1 MDRQRGSTL
10 YLLQKQNTWQPF
22 MSNATHLATHLS
34 LPTSYIRHFLALTS
48 ERGIPEDRILGDMTL
63 DAQDSSLPE
72 GRISLINTGI
82 ILHRALEAYGPELGY
97 DVGLR
102 VKLTNHGIVAYGLM
116 ALANGREV
124 IEYGMRFMALSLP
137 HLSINYETSSDTCQI
152 KVRETVSLG
161 PHRQFCI
168 DSFLAG
174 LSVFADQI
182 LAEMPTIKRRQA
194 LHFQTPEPT
203 HFERYR
209 EVLPPCHFN
218 ASFDGMELPAAF
230 LDTQLNTSDQTTASS
245 VFKQCE
251 SVLSMRG
258 STERD
263 IVDQVRVLFDTS
275 ENHYPTLPQAAN
287 ALHLSERSLKRK
299 LQQHGFSYQQLLN
312 QARAEKA
319 KQLLHD
325 STLNLADIAEM
336 LGYANAPSFTRA
348 FRQWT
353 GMAPSAYKSASID
366 RKGEKPR

>member
-1 MDRQRGSTL
+1 
-10 YLLQKQNTWQPF
+10 
-22 MSNATHLATHLS
+22 MSNATHLT
-34 LPTSYIRHFLALTS
+34 LPTSYIRHILALTS
-48 ERGIPEDRILGDMTL
+48 ERGLPEKEMLGDIAL
-63 DAQDSSLPE
+63 DAPDTNLPE
-72 GRISLINTGI
+72 GRISLIDTGT
-82 ILHRALEAYGPELGY
+82 ILNRALKGYGPELGY

-124 IEYGMRFMALSLP
+124 IEYGMRFMALSIP
-137 HLSINYETSSDTCQI
+137 YISLSYELIGDTCQI

-161 PHRQFCI
+161 HHRQFCI

-174 LSVFADQI
+174 LSVFADQL
-182 LAEMPTIKRRQA
+182 LAEMPTIDRRPEIY
-194 LHFQTPEPT
+194 FETPEPA
-203 HFERYR
+203 HFKRYQD
-209 EVLPPCHFN
+209 VLPPCHFN
-218 ASFDGMELPAAF
+218 AAFDGMILPAAF
-230 LDTQLNTSDQTTASS
+230 LDTELKTSDQITASS

-251 SVLSMRG
+251 TALVMRG
-258 STERD
+258 NAERSV
-263 IVDQVRVLFDTS
+263 VDHVRSLFDTS
-275 ENHYPTLPQAAN
+275 EDHYPTLSQAAN

-353 GMAPSAYKSASID
+353 GMAPSAYKAASID
-366 RKGEKPR
+366 RKGEKPQ